1 MAVLRAAL
9 VIILLALPSF
19 AQKIE
24 LRDGAFRV
32 SGWKPDRP
40 VASEVF
46 SSVFTVQT
54 GNSDSP
60 AILGSYSTEDGVLLF
75 RPRFPLVQGVQYRA
89 VLHRDGAAPIET
101 VFGGKPDTDNAPTAH
116 VVRVYP
122 SQDVLPSNQLKLY
135 VHFSVP
141 MSYGE
146 VSRHVHWLDKDGKP
160 LDWPFLVSGELWDT
174 QQQRLTL
181 FFEPGRIKRGVAL
194 NKLMGP
200 PLRESEQYTLVID
213 REFLDS
219 RGSPLEETFRR
230 TFRGGPADR
239 TEIDPNQWIVTV
251 PRAGTTDP
259 LTVDFREPMD
269 FALAERALSLTG
281 NSGAVSVERNET
293 RWILKPN
300 QEWRGGN
307 HELRVNI
314 VFEDLAGNRID
325 RLFDTD
331 VTDTPREPEITAETI
346 SIPFV
351 IN

>member
-1 MAVLRAAL
+1 MTILRAAL
-9 VIILLALPSF
+9 VLFLLALPSF
-19 AQKIE
+19 AQTIE

-40 VASEVF
+40 VAEEDF
-46 SSVFTVQT
+46 SSVFTVHS
-54 GNSDSP
+54 GDSDSP
-60 AILGSYSTEDGVLLF
+60 AILGSYSMEGDVLVF
-75 RPRFPLVQGVQYRA
+75 RPRFPLVEGVRYRA
-89 VLHRDGAAPIET
+89 VFHRDGAAPMET
-101 VFGGKPDTDNAPTAH
+101 VFGEKKDTDNTPTSH

-146 VSRHVHWLDKDGKP
+146 VSRRVHWLDKDGKT

-174 QQQRLTL
+174 EQQRLTL

-194 NKLMGP
+194 NELLGP
-200 PLRESEQYTLVID
+200 PLWEGEQYTLVID
-213 REFLDS
+213 REFVDS

-239 TEIDPNQWIVTV
+239 TQIDPKQWVVTA

-269 FALAERALSLTG
+269 FGLAERALSVTG
-281 NSGAVSVERNET
+281 IPGSVSVERNET
-293 RWILKPN
+293 RWVFKPN
-300 QEWRGGN
+300 QTWRAGN
-307 HELRVNI
+307 HELKVDLAL
-314 VFEDLAGNRID
+314 EDLAGNRID

-331 VTDTPREPEITAETI
+331 VTETPLEPEITAESI
-346 SIPFV
+346 SITFL

>member
-9 VIILLALPSF
+9 VIFLLALPSL
-19 AQKIE
+19 AQTIE

-40 VASEVF
+40 VAEDF
-46 SSVFTVQT
+46 SSVFTVHT
-54 GNSDSP
+54 GDSDSP
-60 AILGSYSTEDGVLLF
+60 AILGSYSMEGSILVF
-75 RPRFPLVQGVQYRA
+75 RPRFPLMEGVRYRA

-101 VFGGKPDTDNAPTAH
+101 TFGEKKDTNTATAR

-141 MSYGE
+141 MDYGE
-146 VSRHVHWLDKDGKP
+146 VSRHIHWLDKDGKP

-194 NKLMGP
+194 NELMGP
-200 PLRESEQYTLVID
+200 PLREGEEYTFVID

-219 RGSPLEETFRR
+219 RGSPLEEPFRR
-230 TFRGGPADR
+230 TLRGGPADR
-239 TEIDPNQWIVTV
+239 TRIDPKQWVVTA

-269 FALAERALSLTG
+269 FALAEHTLSVTG
-281 NSGAVSVERNET
+281 ISGAVSVERNET
-293 RWILKPN
+293 RWVFKPN
-300 QEWRGGN
+300 QAWSAGN
-307 HELRVNI
+307 HELMVDLAL
-314 VFEDLAGNRID
+314 EDIAGNRID
-325 RLFDTD
+325 RLFDAD
-331 VTDTPREPEITAETI
+331 VTETPPEPEITAESI